1 MGIDKLILTG
11 GQGFHGRIKD
21 YSIDQNYSSHKDQWS
36 LIGSKRSVAL
46 AFLKKKKSSITA

>member
-1 MGIDKLILTG
+1 LILTG

-36 LIGSKRSVAL
+36 LIESKRSVAL